1 MIARNAIIALT
12 LPTSASAQSTLYPER
27 IGAETARYYRG
38 QPAVSLRQ
46 PTGTIEV
53 RPVRVEKGKAMFAL
67 AVFNEGAQAANF
79 GIENILA
86 SVNAIPVGLPTYQQ
100 LVADAEDKARG
111 ARIGTIIAA
120 GALAGIASTASNRGT
135 YVRHVSGPRRSYTRV
150 IHWRD
155 DTPAILGAT
164 AAIAGGAMVMRGID
178 RKLDYTLDQ
187 LGAEILQTTTVDPG
201 SSFGGLIVVPIPKD
215 RGFHGQIQLTV
226 MFNGTAYPFAF
237 RLTPPGAPPP
247 APLPATALADGIPPA
262 PPVVPQR

>member
-1 MIARNAIIALT
+1 MHRG
-12 LPTSASAQSTLYPER
+12 LYPER

-111 ARIGTIIAA
+111 ARIGTMLAA
-120 GALAGIASTASNRGT
+120 GALAGPRPPRIAAPMS
-135 YVRHVSGPRRSYTRV
+135 
-150 IHWRD
+150 
-155 DTPAILGAT
+155 
-164 AAIAGGAMVMRGID
+164 AMSAV
-178 RKLDYTLDQ
+178 
-187 LGAEILQTTTVDPG
+187 
-201 SSFGGLIVVPIPKD
+201 
-215 RGFHGQIQLTV
+215 
-226 MFNGTAYPFAF
+226 
-237 RLTPPGAPPP
+237 PGA
-247 APLPATALADGIPPA
+247 ATPE
-262 PPVVPQR
+262 